1 MTPTPTYLQD
11 QLAAALDVVVERLGK
26 VDERWP
32 ALLAEHNARGGGRVS
47 PAAAVARLGPEFA
60 GHALFR
66 AYDGLSLA
74 LAALQEHKVSCHRG
88 IQEENIHQSG
98 RDEPAVAE
106 TAVLPASAQAGPV
119 AVPEAEH
126 GKRPLATGDDGPGAL
141 GEPMRE
147 ATDVSEGEASVS
159 IVGSGR
165 ASDRRGK
172 PAAPE
177 HTAGERP
184 VRASLRDRL
193 SSVLN
198 GNSESAA
205 PETLSERAERRT
217 DALAPAR
224 HGRGEARASRP
235 PVAAAPARRSRGLWR
250 EEASVVIVRSAARES
265 QPDEPAPSSGSAGER

>member
-1 MTPTPTYLQD
+1 MTPTHINLED
-11 QLAAALDVVVERLGK
+11 QLAAALDVIIDQLGG

-32 ALLAEHNARGGGRVS
+32 TLIAEHDTRGRDRVS
-47 PAAAVARLGPEFA
+47 PAEAVALLGPEFA
-60 GHALFR
+60 DHALFR
-66 AYDGLSLA
+66 AYEALSQA
-74 LAALQEHKVSCHRG
+74 LAALREHKVSCHRG
-88 IQEENIHQSG
+88 IQEEDIHQPG

-106 TAVLPASAQAGPV
+106 TTVLPASAQAGPV
-119 AVPEAEH
+119 AVPVAEH

-147 ATDVSEGEASVS
+147 ATDAGEEEASVS

-177 HTAGERP
+177 YPAGERP

-198 GNSESAA
+198 GNSESATL
-205 PETLSERAERRT
+205 ETQSGQAERHADVRSAT
-217 DALAPAR
+217 Q
-224 HGRGEARASRP
+224 HGRGEARTSRP
-235 PVAAAPARRSRGLWR
+235 PAVAGPPRRGRGLWR
-250 EEASVVIVRSAARES
+250 EEASVVIVRSAAQS
-265 QPDEPAPSSGSAGER
+265 QPDEPAPSGSAGER